1 MKKLTK
7 IALAGLGLAYG
18 VSVFAASSSSNVVWD
33 SATRNLIKNAS
44 VTEGEKLAEACIACH
59 GKSADAK
66 LRPNFPKLSGQPAR
80 YIYKQM
86 MDYKDAKRGHGIMQS
101 FATALTPEKIADISV
116 WYESLGLPKAAEAAQ
131 TEVAT
136 KLVKRGDGPRL
147 LPPCEVC
154 HGRNGEGAVVDV
166 PALAGQSAQYFN
178 VTMQAYKSGE
188 RANDLYNRMR
198 LISQSLTDD
207 EINALADYYSAMGQ

>member
-7 IALAGLGLAYG
+7 IVLISLGLAYG
-18 VSVFAASSSSNVVWD
+18 ASASAASTSSNVVWD
-33 SATRNLIKNAS
+33 SATRNIIKNADPAA
-44 VTEGEKLAEACIACH
+44 GEKLAEACAACH
-59 GKSADAK
+59 GKDAATK
-66 LRPNFPKLSGQPAR
+66 LRPNFPRLAGQPAR

-101 FATALTPEKIADISV
+101 FAVSLKPEQIADIAV
-116 WYESLGLPKAAEAAQ
+116 WYESLGLPPAGSAPQSEIAA
-131 TEVAT
+131 
-136 KLVKRGDGPRL
+136 KLVNKGDGTRL
-147 LPPCEVC
+147 LPPCAVC

-166 PALAGQSAQYFN
+166 PALAGQSPEYFN

-198 LISQSLTDD
+198 LISQSLSDE